1 MNELKSICEA
11 FEQYRQRG
19 QQTALASIVFTTGS
33 TYRRAGARMLIAD
46 DGGTVGSISGGCLE
60 ADVVERALEVMKS
73 GKPLVVSYDTRSNED
88 ILWGMG
94 LGCQGVVEVLIES
107 LVNSTPIEILSRAT
121 RLNETCVV
129 ATVIG
134 ASANSH
140 NVNVGDRLMLSVAGI
155 ERNQIRNTGLSL
167 QISEDAFL
175 AFTAGK
181 SMMKL
186 YGQPGEEV
194 KVYLE
199 VMEPPVPLVLFG
211 AGADALPVVR
221 FACALG
227 WHVTVVDT
235 RAREA
240 TKARFAEAD
249 DVILCR
255 AEDVARRVRFSSRT
269 VAVLMSHNYLDDM
282 ELLTQFHCSPV
293 RYIGVLGPRKRT
305 TRLLNDIVAQGG
317 PEISIE
323 DSRLHSPVGI
333 DIGADTP
340 EEIAVSIIAEIRA
353 ILAGRS
359 ASFLKERLT
368 PIHTANGV
376 SPAVGQMLHLNADDL
391 LPHAAKRTAL
401 AVAA

>member
-33 TYRRAGARMLIAD
+33 TYRRAGARMLIAA
-46 DGGTVGSISGGCLE
+46 DGSTVGSISGGCLE
-60 ADVVERALEVMKS
+60 ADVIERALGVMET

-88 ILWGMG
+88 IIWGMG
-94 LGCQGVVEVLIES
+94 LGCQGVVEVLIEGLS
-107 LVNSTPIEILSRAT
+107 DSAPIEMLSRAT
-121 RLNETCVV
+121 KLNGTCVV
-129 ATVIG
+129 ATVVG
-134 ASANSH
+134 TSANSRD
-140 NVNVGDRLMLSVAGI
+140 VNVGDRLMLSVAGI
-155 ERNQIRNTGLSL
+155 EKNQIKNIGLSL

-181 SMMKL
+181 STMKL
-186 YGQPGEEV
+186 YGMPGEEV

-221 FACALG
+221 FGRALG
-227 WHVTVVDT
+227 WNVTVVDT

-240 TKARFAEAD
+240 TKQRFNEAD
-249 DVILCR
+249 EIILCR
-255 AEDVARRVRFSSRT
+255 AEEVAERVTLNSRT
-269 VAVLMSHNYLDDM
+269 VAVLMSHNYLDDL
-282 ELLTQFHCSPV
+282 ELLTQLHQSPV
-293 RYIGVLGPRKRT
+293 RYIGILGPRKRT
-305 TRLLNDIVAQGG
+305 ERLLNDIAGQGG
-317 PEISIE
+317 PEISI
-323 DSRLHSPVGI
+323 DNSRLHSPVGI

-340 EEIAVSIIAEIRA
+340 EEIALSIVAEIRA

-368 PIHTANGV
+368 PIHSANGV
-376 SPAVGQMLHLNADDL
+376 SPAVGQMLRLNAGDL
-391 LPHAAKRTAL
+391 LPHAATRAM
-401 AVAA
+401 AA

>member
-33 TYRRAGARMLIAD
+33 TYRRAGARMLIAS
-46 DGGTVGSISGGCLE
+46 DGSTVGSISGGCLE
-60 ADVVERALEVMKS
+60 ADVIERALGVMET

-88 ILWGMG
+88 IIWGMG

-107 LVNSTPIEILSRAT
+107 LSDSAPIEFLSRTT
-121 RLNETCVV
+121 RLNDTCVM
-129 ATVIG
+129 ATVVG
-134 ASANSH
+134 TSAESRD
-140 NVNVGDRLMLSVAGI
+140 VKVGDRLMLSVAGI
-155 ERNQIRNTGLSL
+155 EKNQIQNTGLSL
-167 QISEDAFL
+167 QVSEDAFL

-181 SMMKL
+181 STMKL
-186 YGQPGEEV
+186 YGKPGEEV

-211 AGADALPVVR
+211 AGADALPVAK
-221 FACALG
+221 FAQALG
-227 WHVTVVDT
+227 WNVTVVDT
-235 RAREA
+235 RTREA
-240 TKARFAEAD
+240 TKQRFSEAD
-249 DVILCR
+249 EIVLCR
-255 AEDVARRVRFSSRT
+255 AEEVAARVTLNSRT
-269 VAVLMSHNYLDDM
+269 VAVLMSHNYLDDL
-282 ELLTQFHCSPV
+282 ELLTQLHQSPV

-305 TRLLNDIVAQGG
+305 ERLLHDIAGQGG

-323 DSRLHSPVGI
+323 DSRLHSPIGI

-340 EEIAVSIIAEIRA
+340 EEIALSIIAEIRA

-359 ASFLKERLT
+359 ASFLKERQM
-368 PIHTANGV
+368 PIHTTSGV
-376 SPAVGQMLHLNADDL
+376 SPAVGRMLHLNAGDL
-391 LPHAAKRTAL
+391 LPHAAKRAT